1 MTHILVLK
9 LFKYAI
15 AAVALSL
22 QGSSSL
28 ERTSREL
35 PVLPPSDR
43 LTMPHTRTPSWGA
56 ELLWRLEEARHY
68 QCPHESATV
77 DMLKFPLASTGENFG
92 VVRTFVPFSNREL
105 ERERL
110 RAVERPR
117 ATVSVWVY
125 LLSGCLLKLCGII
138 HHVDSNNTY
147 QSPLIQL
154 SSTGNIV
161 VQVRLARGED
171 KAFRSHTALP
181 LRTWTRLDFYIQ
193 DSKVTLEVTAVSTAG
208 EIESHTHVY
217 DFNSSIHYNDT
228 SGYFVIGGSM
238 YIPGITGYFGPI
250 KYYRIGTDKV
260 VNPLCQ
266 TSLALDR
273 AHRKCEDTRGFT
285 AALLHHLTDHM
296 FMTASC
302 PSYFVGLWNRFGQKV
317 CLQSWEWETQKEH
330 RDFMRFL
337 SSHHNNLLTESWT
350 RSLGRKL
357 FEHVVTQLS
366 AWWRSHPDTPSSL
379 LTLLQVSSCSG
390 HHQASLLMAALH
402 LSGLGGAGDPLQA
415 QVLSLMGASGDE
427 RLCLMHLGYKH
438 SQGLDGFPRDLG
450 VACSY
455 YTNAG
460 AQTVLDHGRAW
471 ETEQYITEHVHLSV
485 QEEIDRLTHQS
496 GDSFQFLQ
504 FNAERGD
511 VESQKFLAKIL
522 FGRNGAT
529 KDVARALRWYKTSAM
544 ETKDPSSMY
553 DYSVLLLKGQGVKRN
568 KTLGLKLMEKA
579 AAMGSAEALNGLG
592 WYHGAVLRNHSSAA
606 LYFQQAAHNG
616 SANAMHNL
624 GIYHLSGHLPGNP
637 QRNETAA
644 FLLFLN
650 ASAFGHV
657 EAAVQAAWYLSTGHL
672 PGVSRDEERAVIM
685 LKRVCE
691 QNGFLGYVVQAA
703 LQAYLQGSMTEAL
716 VKYVLAAETGL
727 GVAQNNAAYL
737 CEGLGENYDCQ
748 WRYHNYS
755 TLNHNPHPSGLL
767 KMGDLF
773 YHGGPGVVTPDV
785 VQAISLYTRAGLAG
799 SSQGF
804 YNLAVV
810 VLEGH
815 AVPGRLQRQ
824 LNVSQQDDQEAVV
837 VKLLLRCVR
846 EEEEEEEEVLPC
858 ALLLLA
864 LQMGRAWRSLTQDPI
879 QLSLAYAS
887 VVSALIALIG
897 GLMQTAVDRLPS
909 NQNTSDLTMAERAG
923 TTPVSQTAANGNG
936 TQDDTVRREV
946 GSSVRVRRAGIRRRR
961 GQRFQQTIDWAVST
975 SGVCLITL
983 ATLLLYQHL

>member
-22 QGSSSL
+22 GSSSL

-56 ELLWRLEEARHY
+56 ELLWRLEGARHY

-77 DMLKFPLASTGENFG
+77 DMLMFPLASTGENFG

-273 AHRKCEDTRGFT
+273 AHRKYEVTRGFT

-302 PSYFVGLWNRFGQKV
+302 PCYFVGLWNRFGQKV
-317 CLQSWEWETQKEH
+317 CLQSWEWETQKEY

-337 SSHHNNLLTESWT
+337 SSHHNNLLTGSWT

-390 HHQASLLMAALH
+390 HHQASLLLAALH

-460 AQTVLDHGRAW
+460 AQTVLDHGRAL
-471 ETEQYITEHVHLSV
+471 ETEQYIIEHVHLSV

-529 KDVARALRWYKTSAM
+529 KDVASALRWYKTSAM
-544 ETKDPSSMY
+544 EMKDPSSMY

-568 KTLGLKLMEKA
+568 KTLGLQLMEKA
-579 AAMGSAEALNGLG
+579 AAMGCAEALNGLG
-592 WYHGAVLRNHSSAA
+592 WYHGEVLRNHSSAA

-624 GIYHLSGHLPGNP
+624 GIYHLSGHLPGSP

-672 PGVSRDEERAVIM
+672 PGVSKDEEKAVIM
-685 LKRVCE
+685 LKTVCE
-691 QNGFLGYVVQAA
+691 KNGFLGYVVQAA

-824 LNVSQQDDQEAVV
+824 VNVSQQDDQEAVV
-837 VKLLLRCVR
+837 VKLLLRCVQ
-846 EEEEEEEEVLPC
+846 EEEVLPC

-897 GLMQTAVDRLPS
+897 GLMQAVLDRLPS
-909 NQNTSDLTMAERAG
+909 NQNTSDLTMAERA
-923 TTPVSQTAANGNG
+923 VSQTAANGNG

-961 GQRFQQTIDWAVST
+961 DQRFQQTIDWAVST